1 MFSSPFRVLLFAP
14 LNSICGRMGENLTR
28 LVCGVTGH
36 FAKNSRAGDGMGK
49 REGGCSKVGGRSGC
63 VASRMNGQKE
73 GERGG
78 KER

>member
-1 MFSSPFRVLLFAP
+1 
-14 LNSICGRMGENLTR
+14 MGENLTR
-28 LVCGVTGH
+28 LVWGVTGH

-49 REGGCSKVGGRSGC
+49 RDRGRVFKSGGRSGC

-78 KER
+78 VERKGNGRLSVRWGVKV